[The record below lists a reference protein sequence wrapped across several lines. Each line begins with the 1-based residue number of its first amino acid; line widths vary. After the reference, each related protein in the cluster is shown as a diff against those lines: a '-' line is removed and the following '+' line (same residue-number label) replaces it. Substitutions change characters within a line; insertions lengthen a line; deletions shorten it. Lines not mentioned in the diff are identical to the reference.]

1 MQSELLSI
9 WQRTSK
15 TVLFI
20 THQID
25 ESVFLSD
32 QVIVFGSRPGRVKAS
47 IAIPFE
53 RPRQLSVKRTPEF
66 LSYIDQIWELIES
79 DVRSAARGGEA
90 GGTRSRGTQH

>member
-1 MQSELLSI
+1 MSI
-9 WQRTSK
+9 WRRTSK

-32 QVIVFGSRPGRVKAS
+32 KVIVFGSRPGRVKATIS
-47 IAIPFE
+47 IPFE

-66 LSYIDQIWELIES
+66 LSYIDQIWDLIES
-79 DVRSAARGGEA
+79 DVRSAARGGKTDEK
-90 GGTRSRGTQH
+90 HN